1 MRYVILA
8 KGGHTDFIRQ
18 LVQIGNERI
27 LDRTIRLLKENGVK
41 DIVVTGEYK
50 DLGDVIVYNP
60 INNTY
65 NYDNDEGYWL
75 DAFSYEFLVEPVC
88 FIWGDV
94 YFSEEAI
101 KIIVETK
108 TNSHLFFCTYKN
120 ERKEYIKNHDEP
132 LAYKVVDTEIFKKHI
147 ELVKKMYDKGLTV
160 RHPIVWEL
168 YRSLNGIN
176 VNWHT
181 MTKNYVAINDISCDI
196 DNMKDVYKLKNKLGE
211 CEMIRLEIIEEVE
224 AGRFNEIKDLI
235 RKNPL
240 NAKEGTLYKGDI
252 FLANKDLADYFL
264 GDNRMN
270 KEFAKVIEVIPEKT
284 STKKEIPEEN
294 KENEEVFDEKAQKK
308 NKKIKK

>member
-1 MRYVILA
+1 MKYIILA
-8 KGGHTDFIRQ
+8 NSNDTDKFEIPRQ
-18 LVQIGNERI
+18 LIKMNGEPLVA
-27 LDRTIRLLKENGVK
+27 RTIRLLKENGIK
-41 DIVVTGEYK
+41 DIIIIARDERFN
-50 DLGDVIVYNP
+50 DLGASKYTP
-60 INNTY
+60 INN
-65 NYDNDEGYWL
+65 NYDYKNKETTNGYWL
-75 DAFSYEFLVEPVC
+75 NAFPQELMNEPVC
-88 FIWGDV
+88 FMWGDV

-101 KIIVETK
+101 KTIVETK

-120 ERKEYIKNHDEP
+120 KCKEYIKNHDEP

-196 DNMKDVYKLKNKLGE
+196 DSMKDVYKLKNKLGE

-270 KEFAKVIEVIPEKT
+270 KEFAKVIEVIPDKKEVKDEVEKPKRT
-284 STKKEIPEEN
+284 RKTKK
-294 KENEEVFDEKAQKK
+294 
-308 NKKIKK
+308 